1 MHTRLLAAL
10 LASLFLLLPARA
22 EDDPMKPVYGTWTV
36 DMDATLKENSA
47 LSAEMLRMAKMGY
60 EQNPFTLTITEKE
73 YISKGRQKTMV
84 DLYRVAEVKNG
95 RITLELLAKEGAAA
109 GRDNDRQR
117 KANLI
122 PHQGALLIR
131 IDEIHFVFVLKR
143 VPEEKKDAEK
153 PDAAKEAPA
162 KEK

>member
-47 LSAEMLRMAKMGY
+47 LSAEMLRMAKTGY

-95 RITLELLAKEGAAA
+95 RITLDSS
-109 GRDNDRQR
+109 RR
-117 KANLI
+117 KAPPRGGTMTGSGGPI
-122 PHQGALLIR
+122 SFR
-131 IDEIHFVFVLKR
+131 T
-143 VPEEKKDAEK
+143 
-153 PDAAKEAPA
+153 KERCSFAST
-162 KEK
+162 KSTSSLC